1 VKSRRDHVTT
11 TTTGGIGVL
20 DTGDGGVVIT
30 ILFVSVDVIK
40 RRRVQ
45 SNKKKFC
52 FQFQSTP
59 DFAKLHIFYILY
71 AISFCQKFKFIFV

>member
-20 DTGDGGVVIT
+20 DTGEGGCVVTT
-30 ILFVSVDVIK
+30 IFFVSIDVIK

-45 SNKKKFC
+45 
-52 FQFQSTP
+52 T
-59 DFAKLHIFYILY
+59 LI
-71 AISFCQKFKFIFV
+71 

>member
-20 DTGDGGVVIT
+20 ESGDGGVVTT
-30 ILFVSVDVIK
+30 ILFVFLDVIK

-45 SNKKKFC
+45 
-52 FQFQSTP
+52 T
-59 DFAKLHIFYILY
+59 LI
-71 AISFCQKFKFIFV
+71 